1 MQSAEVFT
9 ISVSEFV
16 GSVNQL
22 LQQAYP
28 YIDIEGELSNLRVSK
43 NKWVYFDLKD
53 EAAQVKCFATVYA
66 VSGLLEDGMLVRIS
80 GSPRLH
86 PHYNFSVTVQR
97 IVPVGEGALRRSAEL
112 LQAKLSAEGLF
123 DNDRKRALPAVP
135 CRIALIT
142 AATSAAYADFI
153 KIAAAR
159 WPALVIDHYD
169 VLVQGDNAPVQIVAA
184 LAAVNQQPELTD
196 AVVVIRGGGST
207 EDLAAFNDEQVVRAV
222 AASRTPTLVAIGH
235 EIDTSLAE
243 LAADCRASTPSNAAE
258 LLLPDQS
265 VVHRELQHKQIILS
279 QTLQRIVARR
289 REDVGQLHNAANVA
303 LQHVYARSQAAIM
316 QMRNLLAAYNPR
328 RPLQQ
333 GYALVTHNGTT
344 VRTVAAVQTDD
355 MIAIEFIDGSATA
368 AVQQTNKKGTSL

>member
-97 IVPVGEGALRRSAEL
+97 IVPVGKGALRRSAEL